1 MSSIIGVD
9 NTANMNRKKK
19 KKQQPELHEMT
30 IIIKVSLFFHLG
42 NIETSETEQ
51 QAFAVTILVIYA
63 V

>member
-19 KKQQPELHEMT
+19 KNQQPELHEMT

>member
-1 MSSIIGVD
+1 
-9 NTANMNRKKK
+9 
-19 KKQQPELHEMT
+19 MT